1 MGRPVRWLFGAPRA
15 IVASVLAFL
24 LCPSGANAQIFESLG
39 TRALG
44 MAGAFVGVA
53 DDATSVYWNP
63 AGLGSGATFDLT
75 FGQSL
80 TEQVRGRGQAASPQ
94 SAASGGPATFFGLA
108 MPSFGL
114 SYYRLR
120 LSEVGVPANPTA
132 GGVPDRQ
139 DHRNQGTVLSSLT
152 TDQIGVTLVQSLLD
166 GLVVGATVRLVR
178 GVAAIEPV
186 ITEQPPETLLDE
198 AGRLGGQAS
207 TKGDLDAGA
216 MVNVSSFRLGVVARN
231 LLEPRFETGSGA
243 LQAHRQV
250 RFGAAVTPGLAAADR
265 VADDHGF
272 IIALD
277 LDATR
282 TPTAVGD
289 RRFAAIG
296 AERWWLRRRVGTR
309 GGVRASTIG
318 APRPVGA
325 LGVSVG
331 VLRGVFVESQICR
344 GGQDADRGWSVSGRL
359 TF

>member
-1 MGRPVRWLFGAPRA
+1 MSGPVRRSWRASGAPA
-15 IVASVLAFL
+15 AFALAFL
-24 LCPSGANAQIFESLG
+24 LCPSWANAQIFESLG

-44 MAGAFVGVA
+44 MGGAFAGVA
-53 DDATSVYWNP
+53 DDATAVYWNP

-75 FGQSL
+75 FGQSV
-80 TEQVRGRGQAASPQ
+80 TEQVRGRGQAISPE
-94 SAASGGPATFFGLA
+94 SAASGGPATFIGLV
-108 MPSFGL
+108 MPSFGV
-114 SYYRLR
+114 SYYRVR
-120 LSEVGVPANPTA
+120 LSEVRVPANPTA
-132 GGVPDRQ
+132 GGAPDRQ
-139 DHRNQGTVLSSLT
+139 DHRNQGAVLSSLA

-178 GVAAIEPV
+178 GVAAIQPV
-186 ITEQPPETLLDE
+186 ITDQPPEVLLDE
-198 AGRLGGQAS
+198 AGRLKGRVS

-216 MVNVSSFRLGVVARN
+216 MVNVGSFRLGVVARN
-231 LLEPRFETGSGA
+231 LFEPEFETGSGT

-265 VADDHGF
+265 VADEHGL
-272 IIALD
+272 IVALD

-289 RRFAAIG
+289 RRSAAIG
-296 AERWWLRRRVGTR
+296 VERWWLRRRVGAR
-309 GGVRASTIG
+309 GGVRASTVG

-331 VLRGVFVESQICR
+331 PVRGVLVEGQICR
-344 GGQDADRGWSVSGRL
+344 GGRDADRGWSVSGRL